1 MVLSVAGQPIETRIS
16 HFALNGIQVIKLL
29 LKLSKPDVSSLP
41 VLFGPFVCRIKRY
54 KESGREE
61 RRRKQ
66 NVTNNGHDLNEHI
79 KRRYRRLFHVVLS
92 FHSKSKLQ
100 LTNTKSQ

>member
-29 LKLSKPDVSSLP
+29 LKLSKPYVSSLP

-54 KESGREE
+54 KG
-61 RRRKQ
+61 
-66 NVTNNGHDLNEHI
+66 G
-79 KRRYRRLFHVVLS
+79 
-92 FHSKSKLQ
+92 
-100 LTNTKSQ
+100 